1 MAGSGAPDLTA
12 EQKRWAF
19 FGSTLFL
26 TAVGFLGFA
35 VAKGVMLAFAIGWV
49 ILQAFGYVGSLS
61 RAKGDFAHPLF
72 KSQVMIHLVVLGL
85 LVALVL
91 KGPPGT

>member
-1 MAGSGAPDLTA
+1 MPGDPPPELTG

-26 TAVGFLGFA
+26 TAVGFCGYA

-49 ILQAFGYVGSLS
+49 ILQAFGYAGSL
-61 RAKGDFAHPLF
+61 RAGGGDFAHPLF
-72 KSQVMIHLVVLGL
+72 KSQVMLHFVVLGL
-85 LVALVL
+85 LSAIILR
-91 KGPPGT
+91 GPPAG

>member
-1 MAGSGAPDLTA
+1 MAGEAPDLTA
-12 EQKRWAF
+12 EQNRWAF

-26 TAVGFLGFA
+26 TAVGFLGYA
-35 VAKGVMLAFAIGWV
+35 VAEGVMLAFAIGWV
-49 ILQAFGYVGSLS
+49 VLQVFGYAGSLS

-72 KSQVMIHLVVLGL
+72 KSQVMIHFVVLGL

-91 KGPPGT
+91 RGPPGN